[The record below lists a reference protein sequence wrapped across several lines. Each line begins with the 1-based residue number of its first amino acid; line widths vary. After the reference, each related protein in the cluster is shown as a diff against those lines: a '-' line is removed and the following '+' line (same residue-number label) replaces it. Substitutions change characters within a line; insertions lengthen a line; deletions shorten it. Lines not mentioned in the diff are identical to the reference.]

1 MTVKLHIAIFSFSV
15 INNNFQC
22 QTSGWLWAWRWCK
35 YMKNKIYHSW
45 VLKIDCDQVKNILS
59 DFSHLY
65 NMATSKSQWGHKSL
79 WKSLHHATFVTTGN
93 CFPLL
98 LFLSLQR
105 LTEFFAECHCHKFKS
120 GKTSPTNVT
129 DCSTVMLKH
138 VFFKYTLIVVIFF
151 NILLL
156 ISRTRKDILKY
167 EPTQQCT

>member
-1 MTVKLHIAIFSFSV
+1 MTVNLHIAIFSFSV
-15 INNNFQC
+15 INNNVQC

-65 NMATSKSQWGHKSL
+65 NMATSKSQWGHKSS
-79 WKSLHHATFVTTGN
+79 WKFLHHATFVTTGN

-105 LTEFFAECHCHKFKS
+105 LTEFLLSAIVLNSNLVKLH
-120 GKTSPTNVT
+120 PQ
-129 DCSTVMLKH
+129 MLQIAVQWCWNMSFSNTH
-138 VFFKYTLIVVIFF
+138 W
-151 NILLL
+151 
-156 ISRTRKDILKY
+156 
-167 EPTQQCT
+167 

>member
-1 MTVKLHIAIFSFSV
+1 MTVNLHIAIFSFSV

-105 LTEFFAECHCHKFKS
+105 LTEFLLSAIVLNSNLVKLH
-120 GKTSPTNVT
+120 PQ
-129 DCSTVMLKH
+129 MLQIAVQWCWNMSFSNTH
-138 VFFKYTLIVVIFF
+138 W
-151 NILLL
+151 
-156 ISRTRKDILKY
+156 
-167 EPTQQCT
+167 

>member
-1 MTVKLHIAIFSFSV
+1 MTVNLHIAIFSFSV

-45 VLKIDCDQVKNILS
+45 VLKIGCDQVKNILS

-79 WKSLHHATFVTTGN
+79 WKSLHYATFVTTGN

-105 LTEFFAECHCHKFKS
+105 LMEFLLSAIVINSNLVNFTHKCYRLQYS
-120 GKTSPTNVT
+120 NVET
-129 DCSTVMLKH
+129 CLFQIHIDRSH
-138 VFFKYTLIVVIFF
+138 FF
-151 NILLL
+151 
-156 ISRTRKDILKY
+156 
-167 EPTQQCT
+167 

>member
-1 MTVKLHIAIFSFSV
+1 MTVNLHIAIFSFSV

-22 QTSGWLWAWRWCK
+22 QTSGWLWAWRWRK
-35 YMKNKIYHSW
+35 NMKNEIYHSW
-45 VLKIDCDQVKNILS
+45 VLKIDCDQVKNIPS

-105 LTEFFAECHCHKFKS
+105 LMEFWLSAIVINSNLVKLH
-120 GKTSPTNVT
+120 PQ
-129 DCSTVMLKH
+129 MLQIA
-138 VFFKYTLIVVIFF
+138 V
-151 NILLL
+151 
-156 ISRTRKDILKY
+156 
-167 EPTQQCT
+167 Q

>member
-1 MTVKLHIAIFSFSV
+1 MTVNLHIAIFSFSV

-22 QTSGWLWAWRWCK
+22 QTSGWLWAWRWRK
-35 YMKNKIYHSW
+35 NMKNEIYHSW
-45 VLKIDCDQVKNILS
+45 VLKIDCDQVKNIPS

-79 WKSLHHATFVTTGN
+79 WKSLHHATFVTFSFSSKTYGV
-93 CFPLL
+93 L
-98 LFLSLQR
+98 
-105 LTEFFAECHCHKFKS
+105 AKCHCHKFKS
-120 GKTSPTNVT
+120 GKTSPSNVT